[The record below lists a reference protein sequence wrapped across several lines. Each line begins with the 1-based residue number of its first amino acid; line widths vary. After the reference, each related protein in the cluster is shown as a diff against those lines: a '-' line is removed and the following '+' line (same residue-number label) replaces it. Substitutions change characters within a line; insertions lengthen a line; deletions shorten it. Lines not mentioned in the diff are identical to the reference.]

1 MAKIQAQT
9 PNAGED
15 VEQQECSDNAGGD
28 AKWDS
33 HFGKIAWQF
42 FKMLSIELSY
52 DLEILLLGIYPRE
65 MKTCSCKSLYTN
77 IHSSTNHSSQRSG
90 NNPDVHQLMNRYTMV
105 KIMESYLAM
114 KGVKY

>member
-1 MAKIQAQT
+1 MEKLQPTNIA
-9 PNAGED
+9 ED
-15 VEQQECSDNAGGD
+15 IV
-28 AKWDS
+28 KWDS